1 MQLEFFPK
9 MSEAK
14 KYPTLVWLDLEM
26 TGLDP
31 DSERIIEIATAV
43 TNHDLTEI
51 IEGPNL
57 VIKQP
62 DEYIDNMDEWNTNQH
77 TKSGLVESMRV
88 TNITIEEAQRQTLDF
103 LKLHTEKGR
112 SPLCGNTISH
122 DRRFLRRYMPD
133 VDAYFHYRNVDVSSI
148 KELIKRWNPEILE
161 GFKKSGGHRAMEDVL
176 ESIEELKFYKD
187 KFFI

>member
-1 MQLEFFPK
+1 
-9 MSEAK
+9 MSETT
-14 KYPTLVWLDLEM
+14 KYPTLIWLDLEM

-43 TNHDLTEI
+43 TNHDLSEI

-62 DEYIDNMDEWNTNQH
+62 EEFINNMDEWNTKQH
-77 TKSGLVESMRV
+77 SKSGLVESLKV
-88 TNITIEEAQRQTLDF
+88 TNINTEEAQKQTLEF
-103 LKLHTEKGR
+103 LTVHTQKGQ

-122 DRRFLRRYMPD
+122 DRRFLRRYMPELE
-133 VDAYFHYRNVDVSSI
+133 AFFHYRNVDVSSV
-148 KELIKRWNPEILE
+148 KELLKRWSPELLE
-161 GFKKSGGHRAMEDVL
+161 GYKKQGGHRAMADVL
-176 ESIEELKFYKD
+176 DSIQELKYYKD

>member
-1 MQLEFFPK
+1 
-9 MSEAK
+9 MSETT
-14 KYPTLVWLDLEM
+14 KYPTLIWLDLEM

-43 TNHDLTEI
+43 TNHDLSEI

-62 DEYIDNMDEWNTNQH
+62 EEFINNMDEWNTKQH
-77 TKSGLVESMRV
+77 NKSGLVESLKV
-88 TNITIEEAQRQTLDF
+88 TNINTEEAQKQTLEF
-103 LKLHTEKGR
+103 LTVHAQKGQ

-122 DRRFLRRYMPD
+122 DRRFLRRYMPELE
-133 VDAYFHYRNVDVSSI
+133 AFFHYRNVDVSSV
-148 KELIKRWNPEILE
+148 KELLKRWSPELLE
-161 GFKKSGGHRAMEDVL
+161 GYKKQGGHRAMADVL
-176 ESIEELKFYKD
+176 DSIQELKYYKD

>member
-1 MQLEFFPK
+1 
-9 MSEAK
+9 MSDTK

-26 TGLDP
+26 TGLEP

-43 TNHDLTEI
+43 TNHDLSEV

-57 VIKQP
+57 VIQQP
-62 DEYIDNMDEWNTNQH
+62 QEYIDNMDEWNTNQH
-77 TKSGLVESMRV
+77 GRSGLIDSLRV
-88 TNITIEEAQRQTLDF
+88 TNITIEEAQKQTLEF
-103 LKLHTEKGR
+103 LSLHTEKGR

-122 DRRFLRRYMPD
+122 DRRFLRRYMPE

-148 KELIKRWNPEILE
+148 KELIKRWSPELLV
-161 GFKKSGGHRAMEDVL
+161 GFKKTGNHRAMGDVL
-176 ESIEELKFYKD
+176 ESIEELKFYRD

>member
-1 MQLEFFPK
+1 MQLEFCPQ
-9 MSEAK
+9 MSDTK

-26 TGLDP
+26 TGLEP

-43 TNHDLTEI
+43 TNHDLSEV

-57 VIKQP
+57 VIQQP
-62 DEYIDNMDEWNTNQH
+62 QEYIDNMDEWNTNQH
-77 TKSGLVESMRV
+77 GRSGLIDSLRV
-88 TNITIEEAQRQTLDF
+88 TNITIEEAQKQTLEF
-103 LKLHTEKGR
+103 LSLHTEKGR

-122 DRRFLRRYMPD
+122 DRRFLRRYMPE

-148 KELIKRWNPEILE
+148 KELIYRWSPELLD
-161 GFKKSGGHRAMEDVL
+161 GFKKTGNHRAMGVVL
-176 ESIEELKFYKD
+176 ESIEELKFYRD